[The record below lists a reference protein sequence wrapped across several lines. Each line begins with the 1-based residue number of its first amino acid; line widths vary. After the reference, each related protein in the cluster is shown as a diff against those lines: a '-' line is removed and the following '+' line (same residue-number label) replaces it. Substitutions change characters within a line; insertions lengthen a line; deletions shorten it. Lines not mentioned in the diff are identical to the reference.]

1 MDIWFGGPGYK
12 SRSERNPSLGDY
24 MYIKYQNSYQNNEF
38 EFTVAVPDCFFVI
51 TLNFINQESNFE
63 SIAAR
68 KKKNP
73 AEGTSLSIENIS
85 QC

>member
-1 MDIWFGGPGYK
+1 
-12 SRSERNPSLGDY
+12 

-63 SIAAR
+63 SITAR
-68 KKKNP
+68 KKKILP
-73 AEGTSLSIENIS
+73 RVLL
-85 QC
+85 CL